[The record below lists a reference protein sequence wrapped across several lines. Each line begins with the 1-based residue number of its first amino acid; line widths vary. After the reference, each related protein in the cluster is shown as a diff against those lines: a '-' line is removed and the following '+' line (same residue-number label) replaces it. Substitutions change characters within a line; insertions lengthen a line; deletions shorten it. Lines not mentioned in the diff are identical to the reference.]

1 MLPAEQTLPLAE
13 TVQRV
18 PFTPEFLSQLTP
30 APVRIAQLVDEIS
43 ASSELP
49 AGRVRT
55 ILLAML
61 SQFAGLIESE
71 TGFTSPVLGFTSM
84 TLPAVPA
91 QDRRPARPARKLAK
105 LSVNP
110 PARY

>member
-1 MLPAEQTLPLAE
+1 M
-13 TVQRV
+13 
-18 PFTPEFLSQLTP
+18 PFTQEFLSKLTP

-91 QDRRPARPARKLAK
+91 QDSHPARPARKLAK